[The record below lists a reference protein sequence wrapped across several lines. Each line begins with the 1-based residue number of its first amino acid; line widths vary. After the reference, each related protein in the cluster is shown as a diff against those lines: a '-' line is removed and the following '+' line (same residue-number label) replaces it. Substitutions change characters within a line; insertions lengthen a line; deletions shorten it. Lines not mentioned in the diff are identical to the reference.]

1 MWSESEVFLRYAKT
15 EKELCEKA
23 RFLVQT
29 VRPPRAREIGPESKG
44 CPVAAVP
51 DASLIK
57 RRQGLVRNAYAAD
70 APFLTFYTLKTPS
83 VI

>member
-1 MWSESEVFLRYAKT
+1 MWPEGAVFLHYAKT

-23 RFLVQT
+23 APM
-29 VRPPRAREIGPESKG
+29 VRTIRPTRAHEIGPESKG
-44 CPVAAVP
+44 CPVPAVP
-51 DASLIK
+51 DASSIR